1 VIVVN
6 VLLPFASAAGLA
18 EAAALFER
26 LPGEPANRIVRYMA
40 GQLGGPEQ
48 LVRFRGACQQQG
60 LLHLFKLTCAARV
73 CERCP
78 AYGPI
83 RRRPAA
89 SGLSGATKEEID
101 SSDD

>member
-1 VIVVN
+1 
-6 VLLPFASAAGLA
+6 
-18 EAAALFER
+18 
-26 LPGEPANRIVRYMA
+26 MA

-78 AYGPI
+78 AYATTHGGPTA
-83 RRRPAA
+83 RWLA
-89 SGLSGATKEEID
+89 GATKEAVD